1 MNEWEA
7 RYKAL
12 AAGITD
18 EQLIANAEKLVSQSL
33 LLSQGSIL
41 PFERVFNAMLH
52 TVQVLR
58 EKPKNTATVPPV
70 NHQHTPIDVY
80 SERFIDPIM
89 VRCSECGET
98 LIGPIASLFEP
109 NPDEPADNVKHL
121 GMTENGTQYTP

>member
-18 EQLIANAEKLVSQSL
+18 EQLIANAEKIVSQAL
-33 LLSQGSIL
+33 LLSQGSTL

-52 TVQVLR
+52 TVHVLR
-58 EKPKNTATVPPV
+58 EKPKYG
-70 NHQHTPIDVY
+70 D
-80 SERFIDPIM
+80 
-89 VRCSECGET
+89 G
-98 LIGPIASLFEP
+98 
-109 NPDEPADNVKHL
+109 PADNVKHL